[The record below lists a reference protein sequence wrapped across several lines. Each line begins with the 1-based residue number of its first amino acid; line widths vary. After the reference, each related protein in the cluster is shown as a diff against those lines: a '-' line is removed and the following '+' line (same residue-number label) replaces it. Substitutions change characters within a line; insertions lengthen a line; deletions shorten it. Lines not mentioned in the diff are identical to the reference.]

1 MRTLATRFATDQSGA
16 VSLECGL
23 TLMVVICFLV
33 LIAGHVG
40 RQLNTVFKTVF
51 TAERRRRRA
60 PSDTILARS
69 CAVIDLLVRSGYSE
83 AQAIHA
89 VTNRMLA
96 VDITGGKS
104 AEATNWRRLKQ
115 WRANLLEGVASEVAQ
130 AEYYLFARQL
140 KGKMAREVLRKGLWD
155 RRAPPPRI
163 S

>member
-16 VSLECGL
+16 VSIEYGL
-23 TLMVVICFLV
+23 ALMVVICFLV

-60 PSDTILARS
+60 PSDPILARS
-69 CAVIDLLVRSGYSE
+69 CAVIDLLIRSGYSE

-96 VDITGGKS
+96 VDISGGKG
-104 AEATNWRRLKQ
+104 ADATGWRRLKQ
-115 WRANLLEGVASEVAQ
+115 WRANLLEGVASEAAQ

-140 KGKMAREVLRKGLWD
+140 KGKLAREVLRKGLWD
-155 RRAPPPRI
+155 RRAPLP
-163 S
+163 